1 MKQAGAIKRDLEGR
15 QSGSASDS
23 GAGHRRMAYGGKTI
37 YGARI
42 GILMLDM
49 EIPRIP
55 GDMGNAGTWPFPVL
69 FKTVRGANRNW
80 IHEAPRED
88 VFRAFR
94 DDALDLVAQGA
105 DGLAVCCGMMSLYQ
119 EELADSCQVPVV
131 TSSLIQVPFVERLL
145 SPGKRVGILT
155 ISTNLLKPKHLEA
168 AGVAPDTPII
178 GFEDSDEFVAMRQ
191 RENPIMD
198 VAKVE
203 REALAIAKKL
213 VSDHP
218 DLGALV
224 MECTNLPPF
233 SRAISEAT
241 GLPVYDIY
249 NFLCWFHAGLAPRDF
264 GHPGSAPRNWRER

>member
-1 MKQAGAIKRDLEGR
+1 MKRADTMTRDLEGR
-15 QSGSASDS
+15 QSGSASDRVT
-23 GAGHRRMAYGGKTI
+23 GHGRMAHGGKSV

-69 FKTVRGANRNW
+69 FRTVRGANRDW
-80 IHEAPRED
+80 IHEAKREE
-88 VFRAFR
+88 VFQAFC
-94 DDALDLVAQGA
+94 DDALGLVAEAA
-105 DGLAVCCGMMSLYQ
+105 DGIAICCGMMSLYQ
-119 EELADSCQVPVV
+119 DELAERCRVPVV

-145 SPGKRVGILT
+145 PPGKRVGILT
-155 ISTNLLKPKHLEA
+155 VSTNLLKPKHLEA
-168 AGVAPDTPII
+168 AGVAPETPIM
-178 GFEDSDEFVAMRQ
+178 GFEDSDEFIAMR
-191 RENPIMD
+191 RRTDPIMD

-203 REALAIAKKL
+203 SETLAIAQRL
-213 VSDHP
+213 VADHP

-233 SRAISEAT
+233 SRAVSEAT
-241 GLPVYDIY
+241 GLPVFDIY

-264 GHPGSAPRNWRER
+264 GHPGSAPRDWRER